1 MKVGAGAA
9 GLLVGGAL
17 LATVSCS
24 APPTSTPSPPAASPV
39 PAAKPD
45 EVAKRIEEFF
55 TKSVTPGITLKA
67 SGIQPSEVPG
77 WNKGVLDVDANGN
90 KQSIP
95 FLVSPDGKYFISG
108 EVTDL
113 TIDPLQAT
121 MKRIDLTGRH
131 ARGPAD
137 AKVTIVEFSDFQC
150 PFCSRGYQILEDQ
163 VMPEYEGK
171 VRLFFKHLPLKSIHP
186 WAEGAALAAEC
197 AGDQSG
203 DGFWKMYHAIF
214 KAQRELNQDNLKAKV
229 LEFAKSA
236 GLDVPGFT
244 QCYDGKTALPR
255 VEKDLEEAAA
265 IGANSTPTFFINGRR
280 LEGAQ
285 PLENFKAIIDEELG

>member
-1 MKVGAGAA
+1 MRAGAA
-9 GLLVGGAL
+9 AAAGMVGAL
-17 LATVSCS
+17 LISCN
-24 APPTSTPSPPAASPV
+24 APPSTTATAPVASP
-39 PAAKPD
+39 AKPE

-55 TKSVTPGITLKA
+55 SKSVTPGITLDVN
-67 SGIQPSEVPG
+67 GIQPSEVPG

-90 KQSIP
+90 KQAIP
-95 FLVSPDGKYFISG
+95 FLVSPDGRYFISG

-113 TIDPLQAT
+113 TIDPLEAT
-121 MKRIDLTGRH
+121 RKRIDLTGRH

-137 AKVTIVEFSDFQC
+137 AKVTIVEYSDFQC
-150 PFCSRGYQILEDQ
+150 PFCSRGYQILEEQ
-163 VMPEYEGK
+163 VMTEYDGK
-171 VRLFFKHLPLKSIHP
+171 VRLFFKHLPLKTIHP
-186 WAEGAALAAEC
+186 WAEGAALATEC

-214 KAQRELNQDNLKAKV
+214 KSQRELNPDNLKAKV
-229 LEFAKSA
+229 TDFAKSA
-236 GLDVPGFT
+236 GLDEGKFT

-255 VEKDLEEAAA
+255 VEKDLAEAAA
-265 IGANSTPTFFINGRR
+265 LGANSTPTFFINGRR

>member
-1 MKVGAGAA
+1 MRTGTGALGLLAGA
-9 GLLVGGAL
+9 V
-17 LATVSCS
+17 LATLSCN
-24 APPTSTPSPPAASPV
+24 APPSPTAPPASPA
-39 PAAKPD
+39 PAAAP
-45 EVAKRIEEFF
+45 EEIAKRIEEFF

-67 SGIQPSEVPG
+67 TGIQPSKVPG
-77 WNKGVLDVDANGN
+77 WNKGVLDVDTNGT

-113 TIDPLQAT
+113 TVDPREAV

-150 PFCSRGYQILEDQ
+150 PFCSRGYQILEEQ
-163 VMPEYEGK
+163 VMPQYEGK

-186 WAEGAALAAEC
+186 WAEGAALATEC

-203 DGFWKMYHAIF
+203 DGFWKMYHGIF
-214 KAQRELNQDNLKAKV
+214 KAQRDLNQDNLKAK
-229 LEFAKSA
+229 LTELAKSA
-236 GLDVPGFT
+236 GLDEAKFT
-244 QCYDGKTALPR
+244 QCYEGKTALPR
-255 VEKDLEEAAA
+255 VDKDLAEAAA
-265 IGANSTPTFFINGRR
+265 IGATSTPTFFINGRR

>member
-1 MKVGAGAA
+1 MRAGAA
-9 GLLVGGAL
+9 AAAGMVGAL
-17 LATVSCS
+17 LISCN
-24 APPTSTPSPPAASPV
+24 APPSTTATAPVASP
-39 PAAKPD
+39 AKPE

-55 TKSVTPGITLKA
+55 TKSVTPGITLDVN
-67 SGIQPSEVPG
+67 GIQPSEVPG

-90 KQSIP
+90 KQAIP
-95 FLVSPDGKYFISG
+95 FLVSPDGRYFISG

-113 TIDPLQAT
+113 TIDPLEAT
-121 MKRIDLTGRH
+121 RKRIDLTGRH

-137 AKVTIVEFSDFQC
+137 AKVTIVEYSDFQC
-150 PFCSRGYQILEDQ
+150 PFCSRGYQILEEQ
-163 VMPEYEGK
+163 VMTEYDGK
-171 VRLFFKHLPLKSIHP
+171 VRLFFKHLPLKTIHP
-186 WAEGAALAAEC
+186 WAEGAALATEC

-214 KAQRELNQDNLKAKV
+214 KSQRELNPDNLKAKV
-229 LEFAKSA
+229 TDFAKSA
-236 GLDVPGFT
+236 GLDEGKFT

-255 VEKDLEEAAA
+255 VEKDLAEAAA
-265 IGANSTPTFFINGRR
+265 LGANSTPTFFINGRR